1 MGGPG
6 QAHPLAAPET
16 QPPHSGPAEPGVR
29 RQVAQF
35 YFDGVVVLAPPVV
48 PELVPLSVDF
58 L

>member
-1 MGGPG
+1 VGGPG
-6 QAHPLAAPET
+6 QAHPLAAET

-35 YFDGVVVLAPPVV
+35 YFDGVVPLVPPVV